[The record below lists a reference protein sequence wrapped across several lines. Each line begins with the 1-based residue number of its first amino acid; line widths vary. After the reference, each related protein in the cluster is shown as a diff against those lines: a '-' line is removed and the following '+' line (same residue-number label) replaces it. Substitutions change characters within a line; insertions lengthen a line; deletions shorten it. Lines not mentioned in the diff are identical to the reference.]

1 MTATANAPR
10 GTCVSAN
17 GIEVCYEEFG
27 DRAAPPMLLIMG
39 LACQMI
45 VWDDDFCA
53 LLASRGFRV
62 IRFDNRDIGCSTTFP
77 QLRRP
82 SVLEMA
88 FVQAT
93 GLRIRIPYL
102 LRDMANDALGLLDA
116 LGIARAHVV
125 GISMGGAIAQEIAIR
140 VPERMRTMTSI
151 MSTTGDPKLP
161 RPTRAALAQLGKK
174 LPADRAGFVRE
185 YVATW
190 RVLAGDGFPF
200 DAERMAR
207 HGNETFDRGVNPAGG
222 ARQLLAM
229 IASGN
234 RTAALRHIGVPT
246 LVIHGTADP
255 LVPVEAG
262 RATARAVPGARL
274 VLIDGMGHTL
284 PAAVWPRIVDAIA
297 EHANASPAESALS

>member
-1 MTATANAPR
+1 MNATPR
-10 GTCVSAN
+10 GACVAAN
-17 GIEVCYEEFG
+17 GIELCYDEFG
-27 DRAAPPMLLIMG
+27 DRSDPPLLLIMG

-62 IRFDNRDIGCSTTFP
+62 IRFDNRDVGCSTRFA

-82 SVLEMA
+82 GVLEMA

-93 GLRIRIPYL
+93 GLRFRIPYL
-102 LRDMANDALGLLDA
+102 LRDMAADSLGLLDA
-116 LGIARAHVV
+116 LGIERADIV

-140 VPERMRTMTSI
+140 SPERMRTMTSI

-161 RPTRAALAQLGKK
+161 RPTRRALAELGKK
-174 LPADRAGFVRE
+174 MPADREGFVRE

-190 RVLAGDGFPF
+190 RILAGDGFPF

-207 HGNETFDRGVNPAGG
+207 HGNETFDRGVNAAGG
-222 ARQLLAM
+222 ARQLLAF

-234 RTAALRHIGVPT
+234 RTAALRHVAVPT
-246 LVIHGTADP
+246 LVIHGTRDP

-262 RATARAVPGARL
+262 RATARA
-274 VLIDGMGHTL
+274 I
-284 PAAVWPRIVDAIA
+284 PA
-297 EHANASPAESALS
+297 HAWS